1 MCVQGK
7 GGRDR
12 CVPLAGDSLARLRRC
27 WQTCRPRQWLFGPRA
42 GQPGALHVQLA
53 QRWYG
58 RARDAAGITKVGG
71 IHSLRH
77 GDATHLLKAGVDLYS
92 LQQWLGHNHSRAARI
107 AGSGAGAWSSPAA
120 LIARPLQ
127 RPGWPSVEVRRD
139 AHARPHSVR
148 TVGLRT
154 QALALPASATP
165 RQYAAPVRRA
175 TTPGRAATLPHRP
188 HASFGVSLQPRRHC
202 AARCSRHQHCRHR
215 PLKLATPTSPPPRRF
230 CPTRFIRQHARP
242 CLRSASSR
250 RQINAIR

>member
-1 MCVQGK
+1 MLLSCAYALGLRVSDWCALRAEPIDSAADRMGVQGK

-12 CVPLAGDSLARLRRC
+12 RVPLAGDSLARLRRC

-107 AGSGAGAWSSPAA
+107 AGSGAGAWSSTAA
-120 LIARPLQ
+120 LIARRLQ

-154 QALALPASATP
+154 QARALLASATP
-165 RQYAAPVRRA
+165 HQYAAPLRRDA
-175 TTPGRAATLPHRP
+175 
-188 HASFGVSLQPRRHC
+188 PRR
-202 AARCSRHQHCRHR
+202 CRTGH
-215 PLKLATPTSPPPRRF
+215 TPASVSV
-230 CPTRFIRQHARP
+230 CN
-242 CLRSASSR
+242 RSATAQPGAAGTSIADTGR
-250 RQINAIR
+250 